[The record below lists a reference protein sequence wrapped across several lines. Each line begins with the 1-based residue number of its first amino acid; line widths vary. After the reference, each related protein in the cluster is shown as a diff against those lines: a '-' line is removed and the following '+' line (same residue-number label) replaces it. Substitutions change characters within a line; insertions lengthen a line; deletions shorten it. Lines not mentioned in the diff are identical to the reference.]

1 MKNNNRIE
9 IRILMNTKDENSDIM
24 SCIIYI
30 NNEVTNLIT
39 VTPET
44 KISDIEGVIK
54 YELAMKGI
62 KEILGE
68 IYGDNWKKGE

>member
-9 IRILMNTKDENSDIM
+9 IRILMNTKNENSDIM

-68 IYGDNWKKGE
+68 IYGDNCKKGE